1 MPAHHRNRVG
11 VILGIMGACALG
23 AIPCAQAQSSV
34 TLYGIV
40 DGSLLYTSKTLN
52 AATGQSAGHQY
63 SFTDSGLSGSR
74 FGMRGTEDLGGNTR
88 AIFEIESGISVA
100 NGSLNNSNG
109 NEFGRQAWVG
119 VDGSFGTIKAGLQFS
134 PFFLAVYDFDPRQM
148 SYFGSGLV
156 TYLNNVYV
164 TGLFNPNAV
173 SYTSPEIAG
182 LQASAMMALGGT
194 AGDFQA
200 GRQYS
205 ASLRYHLGS
214 LTVDA
219 AFYSGNAGGSAAS
232 IAIPSVVEFNGRAL
246 GASYTF
252 NNLIV
257 KASYVQYKVA
267 GSFNDRVYSGGASY
281 HITPALNI
289 DAGVYVTRDANSS
302 SNNSILASS
311 GLEYSLSKA
320 TAVYGQVGFVTN
332 HGAMHTGISVN
343 NALNEATGT
352 TAGVNV
358 GIRHMF

>member
-1 MPAHHRNRVG
+1 MPASHRNRVG
-11 VILGIMGACALG
+11 VLLGLVGACALG
-23 AIPCAQAQSSV
+23 SVPSAHAQSSV

-40 DGSLLYTSKTLN
+40 DASLLYTSKTLDP
-52 AATGQSAGHQY
+52 ATGQSAGHQY

-74 FGMRGTEDLGGNTR
+74 FGMRGAEDLGGGMR
-88 AIFEIESGISVA
+88 AIFELESGISIA
-100 NGSLNNSNG
+100 NGSLSNSNG

-119 VDGSFGTIKAGLQFS
+119 VDSRFGTVKAGLQFS
-134 PFFLAVYDFDPRQM
+134 PFFLAVYDFDPREM

-156 TYLNNVYV
+156 TYLNNVFV

-182 LQASAMMALGGT
+182 LQASALMAFGGA

-219 AFYSGNAGGSAAS
+219 ALYSGNAGGSAAS
-232 IAIPSVVEFNGRAL
+232 IAIPSAVEFNGRAL
-246 GASYTF
+246 GANYVF
-252 NNLIV
+252 NNLTV
-257 KASYVQYKVA
+257 KLSYVQYKVA
-267 GSFNDRVYSGGASY
+267 CSFNDRVYAGGASY
-281 HITPALNI
+281 RITPAFTV
-289 DAGVYVTRDANSS
+289 DAGVWVTRDANNS
-302 SNNSILASS
+302 SNNSVLAST

-320 TAVYGQVGFVTN
+320 TMVYGQAGFVTN

>member
-1 MPAHHRNRVG
+1 MPASHRSRVG
-11 VILGIMGACALG
+11 VILGLMGACAVG
-23 AIPCAQAQSSV
+23 SAPSAHAQSSV

-40 DGSLLYTSKTLN
+40 DGSLLYTSKTLDPK
-52 AATGQSAGHQY
+52 TGQSAGHQY

-74 FGMRGTEDLGGNTR
+74 FGMRGAEDLGGGAR
-88 AIFEIESGISVA
+88 AIFELESGISIG
-100 NGSLNNSNG
+100 NGSLSNSNG
-109 NEFGRQAWVG
+109 NLFGRQSWVG
-119 VDGSFGTIKAGLQFS
+119 IDSRFGTLKAGLQFS

-164 TGLFNPNAV
+164 TGLFNPNGI

-182 LQASAMMALGGT
+182 LQASGMWAFGGA

-205 ASLRYHLGS
+205 ASLRYHFGS
-214 LTVDA
+214 LTIDA
-219 AFYSGNAGGSAAS
+219 GLYSGNAGGSAAT
-232 IAIPSVVEFNGRAL
+232 IAVPSAVEFNGRAL
-246 GASYTF
+246 GASYVF
-252 NNLIV
+252 NGLTV

-281 HITPALNI
+281 LITPALTA
-289 DAGVYVTRDANSS
+289 DAGVWITRDANSS
-302 SNNSILASS
+302 SNNSILASA
-311 GLEYSLSKA
+311 GLGYSLSKR
-320 TAVYGQVGFVTN
+320 TSVYGQAGFVTN

-343 NALNEATGT
+343 NALNEASGT
-352 TAGVNV
+352 TAGVSL